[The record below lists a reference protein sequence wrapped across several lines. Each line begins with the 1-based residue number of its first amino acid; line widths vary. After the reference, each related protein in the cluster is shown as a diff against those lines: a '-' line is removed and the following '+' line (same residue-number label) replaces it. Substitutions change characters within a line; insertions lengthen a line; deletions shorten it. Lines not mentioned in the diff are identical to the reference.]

1 MNAKGFS
8 RERLQRSFFVAG
20 LIVLVI
26 LACTS
31 PRAMAQDRAAHMMR
45 FKIDCPIEFPGRVL
59 EPGTY
64 YIRRDLPPLRQGSDV
79 VIEVLDEHQKHVLV
93 STIGIPAQR
102 LENPNRVSFI
112 FYEAAPGTPPPV
124 RTWYL
129 PGNLNGYDF
138 VYPKSHL
145 DQVAAGLHA
154 TGVTQTAEV
163 TYSPLP
169 HAEEA
174 APPAVAEAA
183 PPVETP
189 QEVAPEAPAPQIAQN
204 EEAPAPTKLP
214 KTAGELPLLLLL
226 GGLCLM
232 GSTVVRFARR
242 RS

>member
-1 MNAKGFS
+1 MNAKGVS
-8 RERLQRSFFVAG
+8 HERLQRSFFVAG

-45 FKIDCPIEFPGRVL
+45 FKICEPVEFPGRVL

-64 YIRRDLPPLRQGSDV
+64 YIRRDLPPLSQGSDV

-102 LENPNRVSFI
+102 LENPNGVSFI
-112 FYEAAPGTPPPV
+112 FYEAAAGTPPPV

-138 VYPKSHL
+138 VYPKGHL
-145 DQVAAGLHA
+145 AQVAAGLHA
-154 TGVTQTAEV
+154 TTVQTAEV

-174 APPAVAEAA
+174 PPVVAEV
-183 PPVETP
+183 PPVVEPPVVTP
-189 QEVAPEAPAPQIAQN
+189 APEPPAPQIA
-204 EEAPAPTKLP
+204 EAAPAPTKLP
-214 KTAGELPLLLLL
+214 KTAGEMPLLVFL
-226 GGLCLM
+226 GGLCLLAF
-232 GSTVVRFARR
+232 SVVHFARR